1 MNGPD
6 RDPGAEAP
14 LVMSPSR
21 EAARRSGAPSVALVA
36 GGVAIALGLG
46 VAIGLVSRPELDIR
60 GDAPPMQPA
69 SPEAARQAA
78 SPSLSVEVGEAVVPP
93 APPPAPP
100 PPPAVFAPQ
109 GAPIA
114 IGPRLAPRAPEAAA
128 PPPARP
134 APEPA
139 WAPEAPV
146 APEPRFAGD
155 PSFDCR
161 YARSASEQMVCDSP
175 RLAAADRAMDAA
187 YDRAIRAGA
196 PPRWL
201 RREQDDW
208 LEIREDAARH
218 SSAAVADVYD
228 QRISE
233 LRAIARDAESGRLP

>member
-1 MNGPD
+1 
-6 RDPGAEAP
+6 
-14 LVMSPSR
+14 
-21 EAARRSGAPSVALVA
+21 
-36 GGVAIALGLG
+36 
-46 VAIGLVSRPELDIR
+46 AIGLVSRPELDIR
-60 GDAPPMQPA
+60 GDAPPMRPA

-78 SPSLSVEVGEAVVPP
+78 SPALSVEVGEPVIPPEPAPAP
-93 APPPAPP
+93 APPPA
-100 PPPAVFAPQ
+100 VFEPQ
-109 GAPIA
+109 GAPVA
-114 IGPRLAPRAPEAAA
+114 AAPPPGRPAPFAPA

-161 YARSASEQMVCDSP
+161 YARSFSEQMVCDSP

-201 RREQDDW
+201 RQEQDDW
-208 LEIREDAARH
+208 LAIRDDA
-218 SSAAVADVYD
+218 
-228 QRISE
+228 
-233 LRAIARDAESGRLP
+233 